1 MFSAFSNPVTKLMS
15 YADFLSGV
23 IELKGEVTEDLI
35 QKAFKGIGVGNTGNY
50 ITKQ

>member
-15 YADFLSGV
+15 FADFLSGV

-35 QKAFKGIGVGNTGNY
+35 QKAFKTFAIGN
-50 ITKQ
+50 